1 MDSENMTYAIEANVS
16 DLTTKE
22 LFVYDYS
29 TTSDDNNPEKQD
41 MSLF

>member
-16 DLTTKE
+16 EQNIITKE

-29 TTSDDNNPEKQD
+29 TTCDVEK
-41 MSLF
+41 